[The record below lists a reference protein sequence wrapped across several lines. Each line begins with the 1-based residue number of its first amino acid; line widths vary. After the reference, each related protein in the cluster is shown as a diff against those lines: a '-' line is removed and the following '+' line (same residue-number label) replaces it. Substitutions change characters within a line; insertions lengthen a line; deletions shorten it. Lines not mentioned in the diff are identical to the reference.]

1 MLLVAC
7 KLQIK

>member
-7 KLQIK
+7 KGT